1 MIMTETEKRTRQD
14 KHRYFQQIAGKRL
27 ERILEAL
34 DALGNCSAPV
44 TYAYSSEELPPIF
57 AAIMKKL
64 DEVRQKLVTHSPYG
78 SVPFRLRPSELI
90 ELDGHSINRQQLA
103 AMAEVMSLIELEG
116 ANFVSLEPVRER
128 YEARFGD
135 ELCWNCPIFH
145 DGHSGCILLPVQEG
159 ILYLPYN
166 EVCSE
171 TYEQFDLQGMGLLTK
186 TMAQALLQSLWAT
199 YTQLFGLLSDVQA
212 FGLAQDNPAVEESHG

>member
-1 MIMTETEKRTRQD
+1 MTETEKRTRQD

-78 SVPFRLRPSELI
+78 SVPFRLHPPKLI

-116 ANFVSLEPVRER
+116 ANFTSLEPVRER
-128 YEARFGD
+128 YEAQFGD
-135 ELCWNCPIFH
+135 ELCWNCPTFH

-171 TYEQFDLQGMGLLTK
+171 TYEQFDLQSMGLLTK
-186 TMAQALLQSLWAT
+186 TTALALLQSLWDNQT
-199 YTQLFGLLSDVQA
+199 HLFGLLSDVQA
-212 FGLAQDNPAVEESHG
+212 FGLVQGDSAGEGIHE